1 MPRETPSLRGSKAEA
16 RACAYLQARG
26 LELLARNFRTRNG
39 EIDLVMR
46 DRTTLVFVEVRYR
59 YSAAFGTAGESIT
72 ATKQARVRH
81 AAEHFLQQHPAYRDC
96 ACRFDVVACDEQAT
110 EWLTDAFQ

>member
-1 MPRETPSLRGSKAEA
+1 MPREAPSLRGGKAEA

-46 DRTTLVFVEVRYR
+46 DRTGLVFVEVRYR
-59 YSAAFGTAGESIT
+59 RSTAFGTASETVT

-81 AAEHFLQQHPAYRDC
+81 AAEHFLHQHPAYRDC
-96 ACRFDVVACDEQAT
+96 ACRFDVVACDEEAV
-110 EWLTDAFQ
+110 EWLVDAFQ